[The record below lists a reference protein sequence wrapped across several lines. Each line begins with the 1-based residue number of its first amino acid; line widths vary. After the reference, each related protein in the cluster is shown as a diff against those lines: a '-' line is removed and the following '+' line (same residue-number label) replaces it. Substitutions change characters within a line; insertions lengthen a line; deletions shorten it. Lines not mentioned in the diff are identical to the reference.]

1 MALPWIVL
9 SRYVVL
15 LHYFIV
21 IVINVWYNRHR
32 NYYDKGGWLLCWI
45 LTKSLNFI
53 EEIKKRMSSK
63 NMILQL
69 TIHGWS
75 INISGK

>member
-1 MALPWIVL
+1 MLYCYII
-9 SRYVVL
+9 L
-15 LHYFIV
+15 LLLLLMYGI
-21 IVINVWYNRHR
+21 IDIGIIMI
-32 NYYDKGGWLLCWI
+32 KAGELLCWI

-75 INISGK
+75 I